1 MNRNNEYNMLLKEL
15 DDTPIQLEYSY
26 QRAKAKLKRSR
37 SRKLFTIPFSSVMLS
52 IVLFIISINC
62 FPTFAYACSKI
73 PLIKE
78 LAELV
83 NFSSSLTAAI
93 ENEYVQVIE
102 QEQTSNGITARV
114 EYLIVDQKQLLVFY
128 TLDSKEYQAMSPRIE
143 IKAEDGS
150 PLSGYSLVTTDFGKE
165 NGELRYVTIDFVDR
179 DIPPIMLFELYVND
193 NGSLWKTERA
203 DSKVEN
209 EMFQDEDEIQ
219 EYKEH
224 EYISKFTFNLEF
236 DPYFTAQGIDI
247 KLNEE
252 ITIDNQTLMVETANI
267 YPTHIRIEFSDKAE
281 NTAWLKDISFYLENE
296 KGEKFNA
303 VSNGITATG
312 DPNSP
317 MMKSHRLE
325 STFFSQSKEL
335 YLYITGVVW
344 LDKDME
350 KIELDLANV
359 TADKLPEGVEFDKA
373 EKKDNGWLLTFTGKR
388 YKENATYQLFNSHYY
403 DISGNKYDINSWS
416 TSTYWS
422 EEVSKQSPDDKFIT
436 QLPLKNYQSTRVYMA
451 PLFSRN
457 VVLDEPIVVKIK

>member
-1 MNRNNEYNMLLKEL
+1 MNRNDEYNMLLKEL

-37 SRKLFTIPFSSVMLS
+37 SRKLFMIPFSSVMLT

-73 PLIKE
+73 PLLKE

-93 ENEYVQVIE
+93 ENDYVQLIE

-128 TLDSKEYQAMSPRIE
+128 TLDSKEYHAMTPRIE

-150 PLSGYSLVTTDFGKE
+150 PLSGYSLVTTDFGKK

-179 DIPPIMLFELYVND
+179 DIPPNMLFELYVND
-193 NGSLWKTERA
+193 NGSMWKTERA

-209 EMFQDEDEIQ
+209 EMLQDEEEIR
-219 EYKEH
+219 EYKEP
-224 EYISKFTFNLEF
+224 EYISKFTFMLEF

-247 KLNEE
+247 KLNEV
-252 ITIDNQTLMVETANI
+252 INIDNQTLIVEKANI

-281 NTAWLKDISFYLENE
+281 NTAWLKDLSFYLENE

-303 VSNGITATG
+303 VTNGITATG
-312 DPNSP
+312 D
-317 MMKSHRLE
+317 H
-325 STFFSQSKEL
+325 
-335 YLYITGVVW
+335 
-344 LDKDME
+344 
-350 KIELDLANV
+350 
-359 TADKLPEGVEFDKA
+359 
-373 EKKDNGWLLTFTGKR
+373 
-388 YKENATYQLFNSHYY
+388 Y

-422 EEVSKQSPDDKFIT
+422 EEVSKQSPEDKFIT

>member
-1 MNRNNEYNMLLKEL
+1 MNRNDEYNMLIKEL
-15 DDTPIQLEYSY
+15 EDTPIKLEYSY
-26 QRAKAKLKRSR
+26 QRVKAKMKQYRL
-37 SRKLFTIPFSSVMLS
+37 RKFFTIPFSSVMLT
-52 IVLFIISINC
+52 ILLFIISINC

-93 ENEYVQVIE
+93 ENDYVQLIE
-102 QEQTSNGITARV
+102 QEQTNNGITARV

-128 TLDSKEYQAMSPRIE
+128 TLNSKEYHAMNPRVE
-143 IKAEDGS
+143 IKAVDES
-150 PLSGYSLVTTDFGKE
+150 PLSGYSLVSTDFGKE
-165 NGELRYVTIDFVDR
+165 NGELRFVTIDFVER
-179 DIPPIMLFELYVND
+179 DIPANMLIELYVND
-193 NGSLWKTERA
+193 AGSMWNTAIA
-203 DSKVEN
+203 DNKVEN
-209 EMFQDEDEIQ
+209 DMLQDEEEIQ
-219 EYKEH
+219 EYKEL
-224 EYISKFTFNLEF
+224 EYISKFTFKLDF

-247 KLNEE
+247 ELHEVIN
-252 ITIDNQTLMVETANI
+252 IDNQTLIVEKANI
-267 YPTHIRIEFSDKAE
+267 YPTHIRIEFSDKVE
-281 NTAWLKDISFYLENE
+281 NTAWLKDLSFYVENE

-325 STFFSQSKEL
+325 STFFSRSKEL

-350 KIELDLANV
+350 KIELDLVNV
-359 TADKLPEGVEFDKA
+359 TSDKLPEGVEFDKA

-422 EEVSKQSPDDKFIT
+422 EEVSKQSPEDKFIT
-436 QLPLKNYQSTRVYMA
+436 QMPLKNYQSTKVYMA